1 MPTNP
6 TVKLND
12 KTRQLVQDAIEAEYA
27 VGSRKLA
34 VALEMLLKCHDQAH
48 SIKRDE

>member
-1 MPTNP
+1 MAKP

-12 KTRQLVQDAIEAEYA
+12 KSRELVKDAIEAEREI
-27 VGSRKLA
+27 GSRKLA

-48 SIKRDE
+48 GITEDR